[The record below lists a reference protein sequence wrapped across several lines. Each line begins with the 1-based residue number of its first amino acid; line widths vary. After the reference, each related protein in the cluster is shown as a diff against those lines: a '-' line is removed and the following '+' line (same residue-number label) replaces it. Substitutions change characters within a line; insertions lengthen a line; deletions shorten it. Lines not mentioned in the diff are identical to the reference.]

1 MLEPTL
7 DPPSQMDPSREG
19 PSGLGDLGDL
29 SGLGVWNMNDLLS
42 CKDEIL
48 REIADDC
55 HNADSI
61 GEAMECSDEPDL
73 PWGIFLPITETRTPQ
88 CGEKPRHGF

>member
-1 MLEPTL
+1 MARAGM
-7 DPPSQMDPSREG
+7 QAG
-19 PSGLGDLGDL
+19 PRLCDLGDLG
-29 SGLGVWNMNDLLS
+29 SWNMNDLS
-42 CKDEIL
+42 SRKDEII

-61 GEAMECSDEPDL
+61 GEAMECSDELDL